1 MKEIL
6 FDFEIKNSSIE
17 YTLDDEKLQVLI
29 GNDLM
34 MRLQTMLDLQ
44 SFKFIIGEFEQQIFS
59 TNDFGIARE
68 DLVMRS
74 E

>member
-6 FDFEIKNSSIE
+6 FDFEIENSSIE
-17 YTLDDEKLQVLI
+17 YTLDDEKLQVWI

-59 TNDFGIARE
+59 TNDLT
-68 DLVMRS
+68 LV
-74 E
+74 